1 MTTTS
6 YSTLQKHPEEQ
17 MKLGL
22 KTPLKLLI
30 VDDEELV
37 RETLREYLMALGPYE
52 IYLAKNAFEGLNTV
66 HHLGGVL
73 DGVLVDI
80 NMPGMDGIEF
90 VKRVKKKDR
99 SIVAIIITGYP
110 SKEKVVQAMRAGA
123 SDFLA
128 KPFNLDQLSVSLE
141 RLVAERQILKEN
153 VYLSQEVKLKKAL
166 EESNRRLEQKIREQ
180 AILLTISET
189 LNKTKSTKELYDAL
203 VELACTLTQT
213 EQGLFWVINPDQKTM
228 MLMAH
233 KGPHDYQLETIHY
246 ADSPLPYAKVAKDGI
261 PTLIPASNS
270 KDLDASLIAIPLF
283 IKKNLFGVLAVSWPK
298 PGVRLEDEAVFI
310 LHLLSERASLTIE
323 NLLLYESVSYNLY
336 STLKALVSTIEA
348 KDSYTKAHSQRV
360 TALSIKIAEEARCKD
375 EELEIL
381 QFAGSLHD
389 IGKIGIR
396 DEILMKPGR
405 LTLREY
411 EIIKTHSVIGERI
424 VKKLGLLNLEPLIIR
439 HHHERWDG
447 KGYPDGLKGDDIPYL
462 ARILAIADTFDA
474 ITTNR
479 PYRPSSKP
487 EKAVEEIVKN
497 SGTQFDPDL
506 VEVFLKAYKNRKL
519 DNMVGHD

>member
-1 MTTTS
+1 MTIAQSAIT
-6 YSTLQKHPEEQ
+6 QQGPN
-17 MKLGL
+17 GL
-22 KTPLKLLI
+22 IGSRLDTPLKLLI

-37 RETLREYLMALGPYE
+37 RETLKEYLLALGPYE
-52 IYLAKNAFEGLNTV
+52 IHLAENAFEGLNTI
-66 HHLGGVL
+66 HRLGGGL

-110 SKEKVVQAMRAGA
+110 SKEKVIQAMRAGA

-141 RLVAERQILKEN
+141 RLVSERLVLKEN
-153 VYLSQEVKLKKAL
+153 VYLSEEVKVKKAL
-166 EESNRRLEQKIREQ
+166 EETNRRLEQKIREQ
-180 AILLTISET
+180 AILFTISET

-213 EQGLFWVINPDQKTM
+213 EQGLFWVINPDQDAM

-233 KGPHDYQLETIHY
+233 KGPYDPQLETINY

-261 PTLIPASNS
+261 PTLIPAADSS
-270 KDLDASLIAIPLF
+270 GLDASLIAIPLF
-283 IKKNLFGVLAVSWPK
+283 IKQNIFGVLAVSWPK
-298 PGVRLEDEAVFI
+298 PGVLLEDDAVFI
-310 LHLLSERASLTIE
+310 LHLLTERASLTIE

-336 STLKALVSTIEA
+336 STLTALVSTLEA

-360 TALSIKIAEEARCKD
+360 TAISIKIAEEARSKD

-405 LTLREY
+405 LTKREY
-411 EIIKTHSVIGERI
+411 EIIKTHSVIGEKI
-424 VKKLGLLNLEPLIIR
+424 VKKLGLLSVEPLIIR

-447 KGYPDGLKGDDIPYL
+447 KGYPDGLRGTDIPYL

-479 PYRPSSKP
+479 PYRPARDP
-487 EKAVEEIVKN
+487 DEAVAEIVKN
-497 SGTQFDPDL
+497 AGTQFDPDL
-506 VEVFLKAYKNRKL
+506 VEVFLRAYKNKRL
-519 DNMVGHD
+519 DAI